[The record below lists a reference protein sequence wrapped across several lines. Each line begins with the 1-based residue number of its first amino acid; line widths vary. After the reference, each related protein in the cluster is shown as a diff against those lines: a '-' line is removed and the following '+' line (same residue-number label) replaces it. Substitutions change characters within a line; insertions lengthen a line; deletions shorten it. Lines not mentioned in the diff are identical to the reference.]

1 MNKTDLQIQLAK
13 NLQINID
20 KIKLE
25 CDKISKTIENE
36 GVSGN
41 FSINNIIYE
50 LATKI
55 YRDCSILGYLKN
67 FDLKLG
73 EENERS

>member
-1 MNKTDLQIQLAK
+1 MNKIDLQIQLAK

-20 KIKLE
+20 KIKVE
-25 CDKISKTIENE
+25 CDRISKTIKDE

-41 FSINNIIYE
+41 FSINSIIYE

-55 YRDCSILGYLKN
+55 YRDCSMLGYLKN
-67 FDLKLG
+67 FDLKTG
-73 EENERS
+73 DKDERS